1 MPARLIIAH
10 DDPEFI
16 ESIVM
21 ALRGHGYDV
30 LVFASSMA
38 ALDALEA
45 ARSVEVLITRVL
57 FPEGQPNG
65 IALVRMTRLKRP
77 EVKVL
82 FVARSD
88 TQEHTEG
95 EFLPA
100 GVTASEIVKMVGK
113 MLAA

>member
-1 MPARLIIAH
+1 M
-10 DDPEFI
+10 
-16 ESIVM
+16 
-21 ALRGHGYDV
+21 
-30 LVFASSMA
+30 
-38 ALDALEA
+38 
-45 ARSVEVLITRVL
+45 ITRVL

-95 EFLPA
+95 LGEFLPA